1 MRPIAATVEAVDEL
15 DAYLD
20 DGTLLDRL
28 VDIGDRV
35 RAVVPDTIGLSVTS
49 TQQGVTFTLVATD
62 EELAVLERVA
72 PVPEPGPTGDDPC
85 DEGSWRQAGRE
96 RGEAGMRSTLT
107 LPVLVLGLVRGSV
120 HLYGASDH
128 AYDGHHEE
136 VARICG
142 AWAAGAVTNAD
153 LGLRQPTDGRAGARD
168 PEGRGPGRD
177 RRRRPHLHARDRA
190 PRGASAAGDLRRAG
204 RRRPAPA
211 RVRAA
216 AAGVPLSS
224 AVREAQRSTLGSRGS
239 PVANPLRR
247 AHSTAWDRRDT
258 PILR

>member
-62 EELAVLERVA
+62 EELAVLERAA

-85 DEGSWRQAGRE
+85 DEGSWRQSGRE

-153 LGLRQPTDGRAGARD
+153 LDFGS
-168 PEGRGPGRD
+168 
-177 RRRRPHLHARDRA
+177 RRTAEQ
-190 PRGASAAGDLRRAG
+190 
-204 RRRPAPA
+204 APA
-211 RVRAA
+211 ILRAEARVETAV
-216 AAGVPLSS
+216 GVLT
-224 AVREAQRSTLGSRGS
+224 STLGIGPPEARQRLVTSAERAGVAPHLLASALLRQVSR
-239 PVANPLRR
+239 
-247 AHSTAWDRRDT
+247 
-258 PILR
+258 